1 MRLIFTLLIFFLFPQ
16 ITFCQ
21 DTDFTKK
28 TTHISLSILIPE
40 LNTEIPISSKSHSS
54 IRIALK
60 PRIKFGSTGGIDVPP
75 TAGLEYRYYVRKSSE
90 TTFFEGGYAGLFTTV
105 YFDENETLIA
115 PGLVYGT
122 QNYCSKDD
130 LLFYDL
136 GLGAMYLNDGE
147 GIEKTNI
154 YPVIQLHFGI
164 RLY

>member
-1 MRLIFTLLIFFLFPQ
+1 MRLIFTLLIFFLLPQ

-21 DTDFTKK
+21 NTDFTKK

-60 PRIKFGSTGGIDVPP
+60 PKIEFRNVGSPP
-75 TAGLEYRYYVRKSSE
+75 TAGLEYRYNMRKSSE

-122 QNYCSKDD
+122 QNYFSKDD

-154 YPVIQLHFGI
+154 YPVIQLRFGI